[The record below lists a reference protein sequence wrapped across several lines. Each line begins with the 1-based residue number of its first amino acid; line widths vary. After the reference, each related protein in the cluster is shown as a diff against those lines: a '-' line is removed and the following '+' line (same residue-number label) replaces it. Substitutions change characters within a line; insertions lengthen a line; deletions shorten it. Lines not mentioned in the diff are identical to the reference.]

1 MDRQKELYQKAL
13 SLIKQEK
20 YKEAYDEYLDVLLLK
35 DQKNIE
41 YNMLSGLCFQKL
53 KNFKKAEEFYL
64 YTLEKR
70 PEDPKILNALFKLNK
85 DDIKNKEKAIEYGQ
99 KLITIYKKTDIGK
112 AMDATVGYCEILHE
126 NQERKILDVHFLELL
141 KHGTAEQV
149 YKVAKFYIPLIID
162 LKLIDVTQ
170 PKSFNSIILQFS
182 QKIYNQLPNFEII
195 EIIARKVVSKF
206 PLDFRDIIFGLAIQ
220 KEHYVVLFD
229 WLELLPSSCFLLDQV
244 LRYCHCF
251 LDYKIKFL
259 LEQCIILLSDANE
272 GLTYMNYQ
280 IYDEEQFNK
289 TTLKAQAF
297 LAFMR
302 IYASQIVQQ
311 CGDQF
316 LSVIDKLLQQKNF
329 DIIEKEKD
337 YTILELPL
345 KVAQLFKS
353 GNKENSQM
361 ANTLMVDFNKRMKQ
375 LKNFDF
381 DVSVLEEVG
390 ANLGYDIL
398 ADPVELM
405 EMKNLLKIRI
415 KNKAYSLETYEKYF
429 DYQIKLVSLIRHY
442 DEELSMQLIFEKI
455 LSDDPQNL
463 KVQINYDWLKFSENK
478 ISQTQ
483 LVEIYQKYLPAPPK
497 IEQIIFKRIGTI
509 KLINNQ
515 INEAK
520 SCFEKVQGDDY
531 EASLALGM
539 IAFYQKQYSES
550 LEHLYRAFNYC
561 QTNYHLNQIIMFVL
575 NKLKQK
581 DKALEFAI
589 NIYKLQ
595 QFQNVYWLS
604 FTIGQHLMQKVQFG
618 KAHDILQKAADQF
631 HFNVE
636 KTYKLYYEKKFD
648 QGDFSIPY
656 FINQNDNLYLSDYP
670 VFSSNYLVNQGMI
683 VLTEQYFQDEKYLKL
698 FKLEMKLAE
707 LKKILG
713 LQGSALKSLEK
724 AEELLLN
731 ENNNQISDL
740 DNYLTMKC
748 DITTN
753 KGKLIR
759 FTQEL
764 NQIQIQNRWVCTLKT
779 KKIDKQYSKLLILHN
794 FECAQLQLYGQQEY
808 FSQERMIQ
816 GLLMSI
822 HNFDDQEIQILI
834 KSYLCFVFEIASQQI
849 KNQLVYGT
857 DGVQQLA
864 QKYLSLFE
872 LISPQIQ
879 LNVYACECLREFFY
893 LLGIYHD
900 VQHFQQSLKYSQ
912 IVIKLLCQI
921 DITDQF
927 DLQETFQHMRS
938 ILNGQDKKQL
948 IVKNNLQSLLLT
960 RSRLNLDNIKYLELS
975 LSLFPKCDSLY
986 CIAAQIR
993 KNPAFII
1000 KALEC
1005 NKKCQAALYQLGLLY
1020 IGRQNYEFAFQ
1031 TLQKCIEVEPTTSAF
1046 AYLALSIILFI
1057 YLQQNYNIE
1066 ISDCNKVK
1074 QLDSLHFYQNQLT
1087 QAISSYLDYVSTL
1100 QNTPIQNILS
1110 IIYRNLYLG
1119 YTVKSEAI
1127 LHDEKF
1133 KQMLKQFPSEYMEIL
1148 YCEIPYI
1155 QNSTELEK
1163 IYNKYTS
1170 IVQIK
1175 EEIQLVI
1182 TQMNQYE
1189 NINNNQ
1195 VQWAAKLK
1203 YLIHLLTLSIDKV
1216 TNLKELVGI
1225 INDAFEM
1232 LVKNIIKL
1240 RQATNIFNF
1249 DVLFMGF
1256 VNKWYHYTRTIYLK
1270 DNSHKD
1276 YYLFVAKFQQ
1286 QCLKLK
1292 ELNEAQLINYID
1304 QLMDKNNKIT
1314 QELKH
1319 KLQFMELIYQGNWQE
1334 AITHLQLCIFHN
1346 PLKKVY
1352 RDILNK
1358 IHLTF
1363 YEQKY
1368 VQQEILDFRKTNQ
1381 ATLWLNTI
1389 INELVLERSRNISRL
1404 PLILKII
1411 KFKILPYADNLIAKL
1426 LVKVLCDIEQQIST
1440 EGLLDQIANKYNI
1453 NKEKYW
1459 IKALIQKKLNE
1470 KQNVNQLIIQYRD
1483 KYLEQYEDQIQWK
1496 KTALLLIPILT
1507 QLYFDRGSQG
1517 MESILQQIMQNYCLY
1532 AQQFLP
1538 KDEKLKKARFIY
1550 NMLHY
1555 GCYIKKLDDIESI
1568 GVTLTNLKEIADE
1581 FVNQGTF
1588 NPTSL
1593 SIYIHYHVATE
1604 KYQELDKWLEITNQ
1618 YIYNNDPIIIWGQII
1633 RSYHQVE
1640 EKKDINTLKKFV
1652 TFVQQQQIQNPKLQS
1667 LIHYLI
1673 GQAVM
1678 NVNDWQQK
1686 YSKEEV
1692 LKKFQLALLLN
1703 PNKEIIKSLQ
1713 PLQTI
1718 RQVKQ
1723 KLKLRLDQYFEDVQ
1737 QPKRKLKKKVMEGLN
1752 SDSDEALVDQMDYEE
1767 DQKEFQQEHGMTLE
1781 EHQQITESAFIEQQK
1796 VYAEEQVMYLEEQQ
1810 QYLHSLTQ
1818 EEQQKLIEFYTQNYD
1833 QLSYEQQSQF
1843 MLLQG
1848 YQIEQIV
1855 EYFYHQQ
1862 QPEQEQQQP
1871 EQEQ

>member
-20 YKEAYDEYLDVLLLK
+20 YKEAYDEYLDLLLLK

-53 KNFKKAEEFYL
+53 KNYKKAEEFYL
-64 YTLEKR
+64 YTLDKR

-126 NQERKILDVHFLELL
+126 NQERKMLDIHFQELL
-141 KHGTAEQV
+141 KHGSAEQV

-162 LKLIDVTQ
+162 LRLIDVTQ
-170 PKSFNSIILQFS
+170 PKSFNSIISQFS
-182 QKIYNQLPNFEII
+182 HKISNQIPNFEII
-195 EIIARKVVSKF
+195 EIISRKVVSKF
-206 PLDFRDIIFGLAIQ
+206 PLEFRDIIFGLAIS
-220 KEHYVVLFD
+220 KEHYIVLFE

-251 LDYKIKFL
+251 LDFKIKFL
-259 LEQCIILLSDANE
+259 LEECIILLSDDNQ
-272 GLTYMNYQ
+272 GLTFFNY
-280 IYDEEQFNK
+280 ITFDEEQYNK
-289 TTLKAQAF
+289 TILKAQAF

-311 CGDQF
+311 SGDQF

-329 DIIEKEKD
+329 DIIEKDKD

-353 GNKENSQM
+353 GNKDNSQL
-361 ANTLMVDFNKRMKQ
+361 ANTLMVDFNKKMKQ
-375 LKNFDF
+375 LKNFEF

-390 ANLGYDIL
+390 ANLGYEIL
-398 ADPVELM
+398 ADPMELM

-429 DYQIKLVSLIRHY
+429 DYQMKLVSLIRHY

-478 ISQTQ
+478 ISQSD
-483 LVEIYQKYLPAPPK
+483 LIDKYQKYLPAPPK
-497 IEQIIFKRIGTI
+497 IEQIIFKRIGTL
-509 KLINNQ
+509 KLINKQ
-515 INEAK
+515 ISEAK
-520 SCFEKVQGDDY
+520 TYFEKVQGDDY

-539 IAFYQKQYSES
+539 LSFYEKQYVES

-604 FTIGQHLMQKVQFG
+604 FTIGQHLMQNVQFG

-724 AEELLLN
+724 AEELLQN
-731 ENNNQISDL
+731 ENKNQISEL
-740 DNYLTMKC
+740 DKYLTIKC
-748 DITTN
+748 DDTTN
-753 KGKLIR
+753 KGKLIK
-759 FTQEL
+759 FTQL
-764 NQIQIQNRWVCTLKT
+764 FNQIQIQSRWVSTYKT
-779 KKIDKQYSKLLILHN
+779 KKINQQYSKLLILHN
-794 FECAQLQLYGQQEY
+794 FECAQLQLYGQQDY

-822 HNFDDQEIQILI
+822 HNFDDQEVQILI
-834 KSYLCFVFEIASQQI
+834 KSYLCFVFEIAVQQL

-864 QKYLSLFE
+864 QKYLSLFN
-872 LISPQIQ
+872 LIQSQLQ

-893 LLGIYHD
+893 LLGIYYD
-900 VQHFQQSLKYSQ
+900 PQYFSQSLQYSQ
-912 IVIKLLCQI
+912 NVIKLLCQI
-921 DITDQF
+921 EIEDQF
-927 DLQETFQHMRS
+927 DLQETFQHIRS

-960 RSRLNLDNIKYLELS
+960 RCRLNLDNSKYLELC

-1074 QLDSLHFYQNQLT
+1074 QLDSLHCYQNQLT

-1110 IIYRNLYLG
+1110 IIFRNLYLG
-1119 YTVKSEAI
+1119 YTITSEAI

-1133 KQMLKQFPSEYMEIL
+1133 KQLLQQFPSEYLGIL
-1148 YCEIPYI
+1148 YCEIPYL
-1155 QNSTELEK
+1155 QNTTELEK
-1163 IYNKYTS
+1163 IYIKYST
-1170 IVQIK
+1170 IKVIK
-1175 EEIQLVI
+1175 EEMYQVIQ
-1182 TQMNQYE
+1182 QMNQFE
-1189 NINNNQ
+1189 SSNNNHI
-1195 VQWAAKLK
+1195 QWAAKLK
-1203 YLIHLLTLSIDKV
+1203 YLIHLLTLCIDKV
-1216 TNLKELVGI
+1216 SNLQELIII
-1225 INDAFEM
+1225 INDAFDM

-1249 DVLFMGF
+1249 DVLFMSF

-1304 QLMDKNNKIT
+1304 QLMDKNTKIT
-1314 QELKH
+1314 DELKH
-1319 KLQFMELIYQGNWQE
+1319 KLQFMELIYQGNWQQ

-1352 RDILNK
+1352 REILNK
-1358 IHLTF
+1358 IHMTF

-1368 VQQEILDFRKTNQ
+1368 IQQEILDFRKTNQ

-1389 INELVLERSRNISRL
+1389 INELVLERSRNTSRL

-1411 KFKILPYADNLIAKL
+1411 KFKILPYADKLIAKF
-1426 LVKVLCDIEQQIST
+1426 LVKLLCDIEQQIST
-1440 EGLLDQIANKYNI
+1440 EGLLDQIAKQYNI
-1453 NKEKYW
+1453 DKDKYW
-1459 IKALIQKKLNE
+1459 IKSLIQKNLHDKKNA
-1470 KQNVNQLIIQYRD
+1470 NQLILQYKD
-1483 KYLEQYEDQIQWK
+1483 NYLEKFEDQIQWK
-1496 KTALLLIPILT
+1496 KIALFLIPILT

-1517 MESILQQIMQNYCLY
+1517 MENILGQIMQNYCLY
-1532 AQQFLP
+1532 AQQYLP

-1555 GCYIKKLDDIESI
+1555 GCYLKKLDDIESI
-1568 GVTLTNLKEIADE
+1568 GETLTNLQEIADE
-1581 FVNQGTF
+1581 FANQGTF
-1588 NPTSL
+1588 NPNSL

-1604 KYQELDKWLEITNQ
+1604 KYQELEKWLDITNK
-1618 YIYNNDPIIIWGQII
+1618 YIQNSDPIIIWGQII
-1633 RSYHQVE
+1633 RSYHQVS
-1640 EKKDINTLKKFV
+1640 KNKDINTLKKFV
-1652 TFVQQQQIQNPKLQS
+1652 SFVQQQQIHNPKLQS
-1667 LIHYLI
+1667 LMHYLI

-1686 YSKEEV
+1686 YSKEDV

-1718 RQVKQ
+1718 RQGKQ
-1723 KLKLRLDQYFEDVQ
+1723 KLKLRLDQYFEDVHQ
-1737 QPKRKLKKKVMEGLN
+1737 LKKKINKKKVLEGGLN
-1752 SDSDEALVDQMDYEE
+1752 SDSDEELVDQMDYEE
-1767 DQKEFQQEHGMTLE
+1767 DQKEFQKEHGMTIE
-1781 EHQQITESAFIEQQK
+1781 DHQQITESVIIEQQ
-1796 VYAEEQVMYLEEQQ
+1796 QHMYLYEQQ
-1810 QYLHSLTQ
+1810 QYLDSLSQ
-1818 EEQQKLIEFYTQNYD
+1818 EEQMRLIEYYSINYT
-1833 QLSYEQQSQF
+1833 QLSYEQQCQY
-1843 MLLQG
+1843 MILQG
-1848 YQIEQIV
+1848 YQNEQIV

-1862 QPEQEQQQP
+1862 QQQSEQEQ
-1871 EQEQ
+1871 EQKQ